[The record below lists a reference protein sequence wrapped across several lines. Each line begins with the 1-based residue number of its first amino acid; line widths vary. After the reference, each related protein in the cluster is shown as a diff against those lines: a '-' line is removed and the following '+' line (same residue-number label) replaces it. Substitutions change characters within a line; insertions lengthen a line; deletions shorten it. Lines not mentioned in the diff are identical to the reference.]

1 MARQPETSRVQPFPH
16 ELVEEYFLAYVL
28 KRTGFSPHI
37 ELQQNQVLKGTGFSP
52 YIEVQQNQRAL
63 QAAEKLLIFSRRF
76 SSSVF
81 FVDLGLFSRGFLVSS
96 CVWRPFYRPP
106 DTLRPYWARA

>member
-28 KRTGFSPHI
+28 KRTGFSPYI
-37 ELQQNQVLKGTGFSP
+37 EVQQNQVLKGTGFSP

-63 QAAEKLLIFSRRF
+63 APEGMHRCPEPPSIS
-76 SSSVF
+76 
-81 FVDLGLFSRGFLVSS
+81 LFQRVL
-96 CVWRPFYRPP
+96 PP
-106 DTLRPYWARA
+106 SERLR